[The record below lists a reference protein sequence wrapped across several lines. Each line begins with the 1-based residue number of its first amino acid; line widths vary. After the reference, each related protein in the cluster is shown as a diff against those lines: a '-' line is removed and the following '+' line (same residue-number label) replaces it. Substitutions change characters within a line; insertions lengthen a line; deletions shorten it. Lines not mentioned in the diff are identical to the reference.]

1 MAILTLTS
9 TNPKFSYIISKNPAT
24 IRDSGKPFQ
33 RELRQGQLYGW
44 FSTDDQTFRLWFKD
58 HPTRS
63 SFADG
68 VLSEFEY
75 LDMTRYASPYLPIQ
89 MIQTAL
95 ASASKDRHEG
105 DIPGRSLGDPCDE
118 DMFECTATV
127 TILAPARSLMS
138 SLARHYGEVA
148 TVTLVDIANGFVK
161 VAVTSPTVFQTLN
174 ILQTLCIL
182 QAMQDKGS
190 YVRLDKPALEKY
202 LRVLSNSDAPYFVR
216 YLFASRAV
224 SDRGTFNTI
233 RERIQGPG
241 MTMFY
246 GDTRRQR
253 YDAVKQQLRGG
264 ERLFDIGC
272 GEMFYALR
280 LSKNY
285 DFTYAVD
292 ADPELAV
299 INSRKLEARKV
310 ENVESVNDEVSAFWV
325 EDHIGLVTGADFLLT
340 EVLEHMSK
348 DDAFDVLSA
357 LLHSD
362 ARKIVVTVPNANF
375 NKHYGLE
382 GAFRHDDHQF
392 EPTFEDWCDD
402 MVTLAARYG
411 WCVDNVPIGDVVGDQ
426 SVSTMSVFTRK
437 ENDAV
442 IGT

>member
-9 TNPKFSYIISKNPAT
+9 TNPKFSYIIAKNPAT
-24 IRDSGKPFQ
+24 IRNSGKPFQ

-44 FSTDDQTFRLWFKD
+44 FSADDQTFRLWFKD
-58 HPTRS
+58 HQTRS

-95 ASASKDRHEG
+95 SSASKAKHEG
-105 DIPGRSLGDPCDE
+105 DTAAE
-118 DMFECTATV
+118 FETSATV
-127 TILAPARSLMS
+127 MILAPARALMDSLTK
-138 SLARHYGEVA
+138 HYSKAA

-161 VAVTSPTVFQTLN
+161 VTVTSPTVFQTLN

-216 YLFASRAV
+216 YLFASRAI

-241 MTMFY
+241 MTMLY

-253 YDAVKQQLRGG
+253 YDAVKQQLQGG

-292 ADPELAV
+292 ADPELAG

-310 ENVESVNDEVSAFWV
+310 ENVESVHDEVDVDWV
-325 EDHIGLVTGADFLLT
+325 DHNYSLTSGSDFLLT
-340 EVLEHMSK
+340 EVLEHMPRHHAESLL
-348 DDAFDVLSA
+348 VA
-357 LLHSD
+357 LLKSE

-402 MVTLAARYG
+402 MVTLAAQYG
-411 WCVDNVPIGDVVGDQ
+411 WDVDNVPIGDVVDDQ
-426 SVSTMSVFTRK
+426 SVSTMSVFTRA
-437 ENDAV
+437 DGGV
-442 IGT
+442 

>member
-9 TNPKFSYIISKNPAT
+9 TNPKFSYIIAKNPAT

-44 FSTDDQTFRLWFKD
+44 FSADDQTFRLWFKD

-95 ASASKDRHEG
+95 ASASKAQHE
-105 DIPGRSLGDPCDE
+105 DDTAAE
-118 DMFECTATV
+118 FETSATV
-127 TILAPARSLMS
+127 TILAPARTLMN
-138 SLARHYGEVA
+138 SLAKHYSKVA
-148 TVTLVDIANGFVK
+148 TVALVDIANGFVK
-161 VAVTSPTVFQTLN
+161 VTVTSPTVFQTLN

-202 LRVLSNSDAPYFVR
+202 LRVLSSSDAPYFVR

-253 YDAVKQQLRGG
+253 FDAIKGNLTGG
-264 ERLFDIGC
+264 HTLLDIGC
-272 GEMFYALR
+272 GEMFYSLR
-280 LSKNY
+280 LSSK
-285 DFTYAVD
+285 YAEVWAID
-292 ADPELAV
+292 ADEELV
-299 INSRKLEARKV
+299 GINARKITARKV
-310 ENVESVNDEVSAFWV
+310 ENIGSECAEVDSKWV
-325 EDHIGLVTGADFLLT
+325 SDRNSILQGSDVLMT
-340 EVLEHMSK
+340 EVLEHMPRHHAESLL
-348 DDAFDVLSA
+348 VA
-357 LLHSD
+357 LLKSE

-392 EPTFEDWCDD
+392 EPTFEDWCDS
-402 MVTLAARYG
+402 MATLAAEYG
-411 WCVDNVPIGDVVGDQ
+411 WSIDNVPIGDIVDDQ
-426 SVSTMSVFTRK
+426 SVSTMSVFTRTD
-437 ENDAV
+437 NVAV
-442 IGT
+442 